1 MWNLLS
7 WLFNFIRGERRR
19 VAERL
24 RPFAVAV
31 AEDLFNRD
39 FDQDGIVADA
49 RTELRKLLMAMPDR
63 ILETILKSYTDPLGT
78 IRTDTV
84 SMLPVEVLKKVLAIT
99 LLIHRLRQGGWPVSM
114 DTIIK
119 HGYSLLD
126 TALQGA
132 FEDKRP

>member
-1 MWNLLS
+1 MWNPLS
-7 WLFNFIRGERRR
+7 WLLNFIRGERRR

-39 FDQDGIVADA
+39 FNQDGIVADA
-49 RTELRKLLMAMPDR
+49 RTELRKLLMAMPEV
-63 ILETILKSYTDPLGT
+63 ILTTILKSYMDRGV
-78 IRTDTV
+78 IRTDV
-84 SMLPVEVLKKVLAIT
+84 ISMLPVEVLKKVLAIT

>member
-1 MWNLLS
+1 MKIFKWLL
-7 WLFNFIRGERRR
+7 NFIRGERRR
-19 VAERL
+19 VADKL

-39 FDQDGIVADA
+39 FNQDGIVADA
-49 RTELRKLLMAMPDR
+49 RTELRKLLMAMPEV
-63 ILETILKSYTDPLGT
+63 ILTTILKSYMDRGV
-78 IRTDTV
+78 IRTDTI
-84 SMLPVEVLKKVLAIT
+84 SMLPVEVLKKVLAIA
-99 LLIHRLRQGGWPVSM
+99 LLLHRLRQGGWPVSM

-132 FEDKRP
+132 FEDKHP